1 MTGHDSRLPA
11 GYTWRSST
19 WFIMACIA
27 TALFLDNF
35 LYSYIIPI
43 LPVMLEQRLHVD
55 ESETQ
60 SATSLVLSVHASVA
74 MVTGPFVGHFA
85 DQIPSRKLSLLVA
98 LGVQLVGTI
107 IIIVSLSVPVLVIG
121 RSIQAIGGNAA
132 WIVGLATL
140 AETVGKENTGK
151 ALGAVSSFFTSGTMF
166 GSMTSGFLLHYVGY
180 WATWAVAIAA
190 LVVDMIMRAVMIE
203 NKKNGGHS
211 STPGTSPG
219 EIEAAQPND
228 TGEGGAEQ
236 ANEQTALLGS
246 DASSDTEY
254 QSFLMPQTPNAGDA
268 DDDPKLF
275 NSTNNSRPD
284 FPSSSPSSPPRRP
297 AFTPSAPCTP
307 ENLYKFILTNPRA
320 LTALAAHAT
329 SAIITTSIDTT
340 LPLHAQRTFDW
351 NSAQISLMFLLLQL
365 PSLILA
371 TFMGML
377 KDRIGARHLTSFGF
391 LAQSASLWVLGAA
404 TQDSEVGGMVDT
416 VLGKEMREKYAE
428 KITLVALVAMGISR
442 AFTSGS
448 ALLEITNVMK
458 SFQPRV
464 TKSATSSSSRPGDD
478 STGGKATTKK
488 PNNKMSSAFSV
499 TNFTWNLGMLLGP
512 IISGVLVEKVG
523 YYYMNTGIGGISTI
537 VGILSGVFMGGTQQ
551 K

>member
-1 MTGHDSRLPA
+1 M
-11 GYTWRSST
+11 RSNNLSYQIST
-19 WFIMACIA
+19 
-27 TALFLDNF
+27 
-35 LYSYIIPI
+35 
-43 LPVMLEQRLHVD
+43 
-55 ESETQ
+55 
-60 SATSLVLSVHASVA
+60 
-74 MVTGPFVGHFA
+74 
-85 DQIPSRKLSLLVA
+85 
-98 LGVQLVGTI
+98 
-107 IIIVSLSVPVLVIG
+107 VPVLVVG

-190 LVVDMIMRAVMIE
+190 LVVDMIMRAVMVE
-203 NKKNGGHS
+203 NKKES
-211 STPGTSPG
+211 VDQRTTLDTSPG
-219 EIEAAQPND
+219 DVEAAQTND
-228 TGEGGAEQ
+228 AGEEQ
-236 ANEQTALLGS
+236 ANERTALLGS
-246 DASSDTEY
+246 DASSNTEY
-254 QSFLMPQTPNAGDA
+254 QSFLMPQTPNAGDN

-284 FPSSSPSSPPRRP
+284 FPSSSPPPPLSSPPARS
-297 AFTPSAPCTP
+297 TPRTP

-340 LPLHAQRTFDW
+340 LPLHAQRTFNW

-377 KDRIGARHLTSFGF
+377 KDRIGAKHLTSFGF
-391 LAQSASLWVLGAA
+391 LAQSASLWILGAA
-404 TQDSEVGGMVDT
+404 TQDSEVGGIVDV

-428 KITLVALVAMGISR
+428 KITLVALMAMGIFR

-448 ALLEITNVMK
+448 ALLEIT
-458 SFQPRV
+458 SEL
-464 TKSATSSSSRPGDD
+464 
-478 STGGKATTKK
+478 
-488 PNNKMSSAFSV
+488 AFS
-499 TNFTWNLGMLLGP
+499 
-512 IISGVLVEKVG
+512 
-523 YYYMNTGIGGISTI
+523 
-537 VGILSGVFMGGTQQ
+537 
-551 K
+551 

>member
-1 MTGHDSRLPA
+1 MAFFNMVHHGVHRNCTFSRYHEL
-11 GYTWRSST
+11 
-19 WFIMACIA
+19 
-27 TALFLDNF
+27 
-35 LYSYIIPI
+35 YIIPI
-43 LPVMLEQRLHVD
+43 LPVMLEKRLHVD

-85 DQIPSRKLSLLVA
+85 DLIPSRKLSLLVA

-107 IIIVSLSVPVLVIG
+107 IIIASLSVPVLVIG

-180 WATWAVAIAA
+180 WATWAVAIAS
-190 LVVDMIMRAVMIE
+190 LTVDMVMRAVMIE
-203 NKKNGGHS
+203 NKKGS
-211 STPGTSPG
+211 VDQRTALDTSPG
-219 EIEAAQPND
+219 DMEAAQPNNA
-228 TGEGGAEQ
+228 AEEEV
-236 ANEQTALLGS
+236 NERRALLRS
-246 DASSDTEY
+246 NASSDTEY
-254 QSFLMPQTPNAGDA
+254 QSFLMPQTPNAGDN
-268 DDDPKLF
+268 DDDRNLF
-275 NSTNNSRPD
+275 NSTQNSRPD
-284 FPSSSPSSPPRRP
+284 FPSSSPSSPPPRQAP
-297 AFTPSAPCTP
+297 IPSAPRTP
-307 ENLYKFILTNPRA
+307 ENLYRFILTNPRA

-377 KDRIGARHLTSFGF
+377 KDRIGAKHLTSFGF

-404 TQDSEVGGMVDT
+404 TQDSEVGGMADV
-416 VLGKEMREKYAE
+416 VFGKETREKYAE
-428 KITLVALVAMGISR
+428 KITLVALVAMGIFR

-458 SFQPRV
+458 SFQPPIINPP
-464 TKSATSSSSRPGDD
+464 ASSSSPPEAGNTGD
-478 STGGKATTKK
+478 KATTKK

-523 YYYMNTGIGGISTI
+523 YYYMNTGIGGISTV
-537 VGILSGVFMGGTQQ
+537 VGILSGVFMGGTKQN
-551 K
+551 

>member
-1 MTGHDSRLPA
+1 
-11 GYTWRSST
+11 
-19 WFIMACIA
+19 
-27 TALFLDNF
+27 
-35 LYSYIIPI
+35 
-43 LPVMLEQRLHVD
+43 MLEQRLHVD
-55 ESETQ
+55 ESDTQ
-60 SATSLVLSVHASVA
+60 SASSLVLSVHASVA

-85 DQIPSRKLSLLVA
+85 DQVSSRKLSLLVA
-98 LGVQLVGTI
+98 LGVQLIGTI
-107 IIIVSLSVPVLVIG
+107 IIIVSLSVPVLVVG

-203 NKKNGGHS
+203 NKKEDGNKV
-211 STPGTSPG
+211 TPFD
-219 EIEAAQPND
+219 EAAGD
-228 TGEGGAEQ
+228 VESAHIRGTGGIEVEQ
-236 ANEQTALLGS
+236 AHERTALLGS
-246 DASSDTEY
+246 DASSNTEY
-254 QSFLMPQTPNAGDA
+254 SSFLIPQTPNAGDD

-284 FPSSSPSSPPRRP
+284 FPSSSPPTTLLNPAPAPSIPR
-297 AFTPSAPCTP
+297 TP

-404 TQDSEVGGMVDT
+404 TQDSEIGGIVD
-416 VLGKEMREKYAE
+416 VILGKELREKYAE
-428 KITLVALVAMGISR
+428 NISLLALVAMGISR

-448 ALLEITNVMK
+448 ALLEIANVMK
-458 SFQPRV
+458 SFQP
-464 TKSATSSSSRPGDD
+464 SATSSSTPSSPPFDAEDAG
-478 STGGKATTKK
+478 SNAPPKK
-488 PNNKMSSAFSV
+488 TNNKMSSAFSI
-499 TNFTWNLGMLLGP
+499 TNFTWNTGMLLGP

-523 YYYMNTGIGGISTI
+523 YYEMNTSIGGLSTV
-537 VGILSGVFMGGTQQ
+537 VGILSGVFMGGR
-551 K
+551 KDK

>member
-1 MTGHDSRLPA
+1 
-11 GYTWRSST
+11 
-19 WFIMACIA
+19 MACIA

-43 LPVMLEQRLHVD
+43 LPVMLEQRLHLD
-55 ESETQ
+55 KSETQ

-74 MVTGPFVGHFA
+74 MVTSPFVGHFA

-98 LGVQLVGTI
+98 LGVQLVGTM

-140 AETVGKENTGK
+140 AETVGKENTGE

-166 GSMTSGFLLHYVGY
+166 GSMASGFLLHYVGY
-180 WATWAVAIAA
+180 RATWAVAIAA
-190 LVVDMIMRAVMIE
+190 LIVDMIMRAVMIE
-203 NKKNGGHS
+203 NKKES
-211 STPGTSPG
+211 ADQRTAFDTSPG
-219 EIEAAQPND
+219 DMEAAQTNTAAD
-228 TGEGGAEQ
+228 EQ
-236 ANEQTALLGS
+236 VNERTALLGS

-254 QSFLMPQTPNAGDA
+254 QSFLMPQTPNADDH

-284 FPSSSPSSPPRRP
+284 FPSSSPPSPPPRP
-297 AFTPSAPCTP
+297 APIPSASRTP

-377 KDRIGARHLTSFGF
+377 KDRIGAKHLTSFGF

-404 TQDSEVGGMVDT
+404 TQDSEVGGIVD
-416 VLGKEMREKYAE
+416 VIFGKEMREKYAE
-428 KITLVALVAMGISR
+428 KITLVALVAMGILR

-458 SFQPRV
+458 SFQSP
-464 TKSATSSSSRPGDD
+464 TANSPNSSSSPPEAENTGD
-478 STGGKATTKK
+478 KPPHKK
-488 PNNKMSSAFSV
+488 SNNKMSSAFSI

-523 YYYMNTGIGGISTI
+523 YYYMNTGIGGISTV
-537 VGILSGVFMGGTQQ
+537 VGILSGVFMGGL
-551 K
+551 KHR